1 MLRVTAN
8 TGLLREIADC
18 LSILSDEVRMV
29 WGEKGLGVRVQ
40 EGGLV
45 ALIDG
50 VISDACFETYEVEPV
65 EIGVEIGKLQDLLTL
80 AGPDDLVELDYDEN
94 VGQLNIRVGGVHRRL
109 RGLDTGGMDNPKFPS
124 KIKYGIQ
131 DTDRES
137 PNYGKMKEESRGV
150 IIDAEKLSK
159 SLRAAKFVG
168 ELVDLSIEPK
178 EFRISVTAEAGDHV
192 NVRFEPGELSELHC
206 CPGGESTYSLQWLAP
221 LTRKLA
227 TGLAQDVQ
235 VRFQAG
241 YPLCL
246 SWSSNDG
253 GASWSYFLA
262 PRVTNE

>member
-8 TGLLREIADC
+8 TQLMREIVDL
-18 LSILSDEVRMV
+18 LSVLTEEAKMS
-29 WGEKGLGVRVQ
+29 WGEKGLTVNVVDGSH
-40 EGGLV
+40 V
-45 ALIDG
+45 ALL
-50 VISDACFETYEVEPV
+50 SCTFSNACFETYEVEPV

-94 VGQLNIRVGGVHRRL
+94 EGQLNIRVGGVHRRL

-124 KIKYGIQ
+124 KIKYGIK
-131 DTDRES
+131 DDDRES

-168 ELVDLSIEPK
+168 ELVDLSIKPK

-206 CPGGESTYSLQWLAP
+206 CPGGESTYSLQWLTP

-235 VRFQAG
+235 VRFQTG